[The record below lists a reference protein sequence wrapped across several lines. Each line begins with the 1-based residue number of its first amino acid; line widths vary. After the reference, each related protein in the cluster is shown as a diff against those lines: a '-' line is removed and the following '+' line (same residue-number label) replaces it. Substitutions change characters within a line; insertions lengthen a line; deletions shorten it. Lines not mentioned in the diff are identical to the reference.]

1 MKLRV
6 TSRVQLEI
14 YPNYVI
20 PDYKINYD
28 DEHEDYLSKII
39 R

>member
-1 MKLRV
+1 MKLQV
-6 TSRVQLEI
+6 TPKVQLEI
-14 YPNYVI
+14 YTNYIIPNFQLA
-20 PDYKINYD
+20 YD

>member
-1 MKLRV
+1 MKLQV

-14 YPNYVI
+14 YINYII
-20 PDYKINYD
+20 PDFKIGYD
-28 DEHEDYLSKII
+28 DEHEDYLRKII